1 MVIAL
6 NETSIFI
13 LGQNGRLDNMKI
25 TESEELII
33 NLLWEKGSLSVMQ
46 IVQELEK
53 EKNWSKQSIIS
64 FLKRMEQKG
73 TVTYIMQ
80 GRTKFYSAIA
90 KKEDIVRKET
100 KGILNRFFDGKLGS
114 MVSYMAKET
123 KITGEDIQELKQL
136 LEKLEEE
143 NRD

>member
-1 MVIAL
+1 MVIVL

-64 FLKRMEQKG
+64 FLKRMEQ
-73 TVTYIMQ
+73 VA
-80 GRTKFYSAIA
+80 FPPVA
-90 KKEDIVRKET
+90 
-100 KGILNRFFDGKLGS
+100 
-114 MVSYMAKET
+114 
-123 KITGEDIQELKQL
+123 
-136 LEKLEEE
+136 
-143 NRD
+143 